1 MMLVAASDA
10 QRDGNHAGIRAVID
24 TFHRRDF
31 IAVGCDLVLLA
42 VVTKYAISS
51 PFIVQEHP

>member
-10 QRDGNHAGIRAVID
+10 QRDGNHAGIRVIID
-24 TFHRRDF
+24 TLHRRDF
-31 IAVGCDLVLLA
+31 IAIECGLVLLA
-42 VVTKYAISS
+42 AATKYAIPS